1 MCWRSTADGAER
13 AFSGGAYADV
23 DTAASSRTVRG
34 TSTGRRVGGMSVP
47 GLVLVILVV
56 VAIAVAVAGG
66 LGLLPLGAIDA
77 SAPTG
82 LGTTSGEATSA
93 TTMVGSIGV
102 GHGTR
107 TGVE

>member
-1 MCWRSTADGAER
+1 
-13 AFSGGAYADV
+13 
-23 DTAASSRTVRG
+23 
-34 TSTGRRVGGMSVP
+34 MSVP
-47 GLVLVILVV
+47 GLVLLILVV

-77 SAPTG
+77 AAPTG
-82 LGTTSGEATSA
+82 LGTAPGEATSA

>member
-1 MCWRSTADGAER
+1 
-13 AFSGGAYADV
+13 
-23 DTAASSRTVRG
+23 
-34 TSTGRRVGGMSVP
+34 MSVP

-82 LGTTSGEATSA
+82 LGTTSMTLTREQLDALVLGLPWQRLGEA
-93 TTMVGSIGV
+93 GV
-102 GHGTR
+102 IR
-107 TGVE
+107 LV